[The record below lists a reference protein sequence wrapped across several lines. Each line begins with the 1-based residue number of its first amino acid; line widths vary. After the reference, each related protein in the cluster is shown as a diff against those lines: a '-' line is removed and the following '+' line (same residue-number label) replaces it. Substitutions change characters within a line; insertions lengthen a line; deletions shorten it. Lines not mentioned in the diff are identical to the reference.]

1 MLKNLL
7 KSKRDPTHE
16 TRQRAKFEAWSAGL
30 TRLHQTMKDL
40 EGQRAD
46 AVETLR
52 VAARRRF
59 EAEEPFETT
68 DTIHEAAR
76 TIAELDAILFTV
88 RQLHREERA
97 RNLSPGVRR
106 TMQPVKIN
114 TDSEGTSFSGVL
126 GGAFEPVPGTEA

>member
-1 MLKNLL
+1 MIGNFLKT
-7 KSKRDPTHE
+7 KREPTRAE
-16 TRQRAKFEAWSAGL
+16 RQLRRYDEWSAGL
-30 TRLHQTMKDL
+30 TRLYQTMKDL

-106 TMQPVKIN
+106 TMRPVKLD
-114 TDSEGTSFSGVL
+114 TSSEGTDFGGVL
-126 GGAFEPVPGTEA
+126 GGVYEPVPGKEG

>member
-30 TRLHQTMKDL
+30 TRLHRTMKDL
-40 EGQRAD
+40 EAQRSA
-46 AVETLR
+46 AVEVVR
-52 VAARRRF
+52 AAGRRTF
-59 EAEEPFETT
+59 DGEPFALTPEIR
-68 DTIHEAAR
+68 DAAR
-76 TIAELDAILFTV
+76 TIAELDAILPVV

-106 TMQPVKIN
+106 TMRPVKLD
-114 TDSEGTSFSGVL
+114 TSSEGTDFGGVL
-126 GGAFEPVPGTEA
+126 GGVYEPVPGKEG